1 MRDRASFTGYVIVV
15 AAAIAFAG
23 NNAFAV
29 LAYEGGASPLTLITY
44 RMIFTLLVLG
54 AFMRLAGIPLGLSA
68 RDRRAAM
75 LLGLL
80 NGTMAFCLM
89 SAFDNVEIG
98 LAILVFYLYPVF
110 TGIGAWL
117 TAQEKLDRGIVIG
130 LVGGFVGLALAID
143 VTGERSN
150 AIGLALA
157 GAASV
162 LMAATALSGA
172 RILKTDNSRAVTLH
186 MHVSASAM
194 FILMSLGAGE
204 LSLPHS
210 TTGWIGFAAVPFFYT
225 LAVTAFFG
233 GIPYIGAVRASL
245 VMNLEPIASIALG
258 FIVLHQVLTLRQLAG
273 ASVVILAVSATKW
286 IGGRSRQ
293 SKMPPEKD

>member
-1 MRDRASFTGYVIVV
+1 MKDQASIAGYLIVVV
-15 AAAIAFAG
+15 AAVAFAG

-44 RMIFTLLVLG
+44 RMIFTLFVLA
-54 AFMRLAGIPLGLSA
+54 AFMRITGIPLGLSA
-68 RDRRAAM
+68 RDSRSAM

-110 TGIGAWL
+110 TGFGAWL
-117 TAQEKLDRGIVIG
+117 GAQEKLDRGIVIG
-130 LVGGFVGLALAID
+130 LVGGFCGLALAID
-143 VTGERSN
+143 VTGERGN

-157 GAASV
+157 GVASV
-162 LMAATALSGA
+162 MMAATALVGA

-194 FILMSLGAGE
+194 FILISIGAGE
-204 LSLPHS
+204 MSLPNN
-210 TTGWIGFAAVPFFYT
+210 TPGWIGFAAVPLFYT
-225 LAVTAFFG
+225 VAITAFFG
-233 GIPYIGAVRASL
+233 AIPYIGAVRASL

-258 FIVLHQVLTLRQLAG
+258 FIVLHQVLTIRQLAG
-273 ASVVILAVSATKW
+273 AMIVIIAVSATKL
-286 IGGRSRQ
+286 IGGKSRHQ
-293 SKMPPEKD
+293 KSNEME